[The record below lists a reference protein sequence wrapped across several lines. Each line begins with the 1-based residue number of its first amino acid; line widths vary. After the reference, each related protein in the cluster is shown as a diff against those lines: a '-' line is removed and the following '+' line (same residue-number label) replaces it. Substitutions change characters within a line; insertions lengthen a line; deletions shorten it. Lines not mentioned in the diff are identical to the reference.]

1 MSESKAAEGQMCQT
15 ETESIDVRAE
25 LKKNL
30 SEEFATALSQQAA
43 LTDNQ
48 RRILAALVND
58 ESASPTSILQ
68 ALANPED
75 KQ

>member
-1 MSESKAAEGQMCQT
+1 MNEIPTTTPQPTQSESV
-15 ETESIDVRAE
+15 DVRAE

-30 SEEFATALSQQAA
+30 SEEFATALSQQSA

-48 RRILAALVND
+48 RQALAALVND
-58 ESASPTSILQ
+58 ESASATSILQ